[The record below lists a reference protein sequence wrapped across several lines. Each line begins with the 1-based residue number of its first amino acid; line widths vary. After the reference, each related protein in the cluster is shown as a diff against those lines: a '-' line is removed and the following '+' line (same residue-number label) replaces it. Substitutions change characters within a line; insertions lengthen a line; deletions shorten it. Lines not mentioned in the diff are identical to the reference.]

1 MTTSIIFAAGERHT
15 QAGHPEYAGRM
26 EAIYRF
32 LDQSGTLDRV
42 TVLEPQMATEAD
54 LARVHSADQINL
66 VRWISERGGGMIG
79 GDTYTTTGTFDAAR
93 LAAGAACQAVEAV
106 VTGSADNAV
115 ALIRP
120 PGHHA
125 GASSIEGF
133 CLFNNIAIAA
143 RYAQTQLGV
152 KRIAIVDFDVHHGN
166 GTQDIFYADNSVQ
179 FFSIHMFGS
188 YFYPGS
194 GRFQEDG
201 MKQGAGYTINA
212 PLPAGT
218 GDRGYQAVFDE
229 IVEPLLEQFQ
239 PDLILVSAGF
249 DAHWRD
255 PLAQMQ
261 LSLTGYAALTQRLI
275 RYAKEICD
283 EKIVFVLEGGYDLD
297 VLGYSILNLVHA
309 LLGDGETQDPL
320 GIAPYAET
328 DVSDLL
334 IKVKQLHLLA

>member
-1 MTTSIIFAAGERHT
+1 MVTSIIFAAGEKHT
-15 QAGHPEYAGRM
+15 QTGHPEFAGRL
-26 EAIYRF
+26 AAVRQF
-32 LDQSGTLDRV
+32 LEKGGLLERV
-42 TVLEPQMATEAD
+42 TVLEPEMATEET
-54 LARVHSADQINL
+54 LELVHSADQVNL

-79 GDTYTTTGTFDAAR
+79 ADTYTTNGTFDAAK
-93 LAAGAACQAVEAV
+93 LAAGAACQAVDSV
-106 VTGSADNAV
+106 LTGSADHAV

-143 RYAQTQLGV
+143 RHAQAEHGV
-152 KRIAIVDFDVHHGN
+152 ERIAIVDFDVHHGN

-179 FFSIHMFGS
+179 FFSIHMFGG

-194 GRFQEDG
+194 GRLQEDG
-201 MKQGAGYTINA
+201 VKQGLGYTINA

-218 GDRGYQAVFDE
+218 GDQGYQAVFDE

-255 PLAQMQ
+255 PLAKMQ
-261 LSLTGYAALTQRLI
+261 LSLRGYATLVRRLI
-275 RYAKEICD
+275 RYAADLCAG
-283 EKIVFVLEGGYDLD
+283 KIVFVLEGGYDLD
-297 VLGYSILNLVHA
+297 VLGYSILNLIHA
-309 LLGDGETQDPL
+309 LLEDDIVHDPF
-320 GIAPYAET
+320 GVAPHAET